1 VTTSL
6 YLGNNKGIILRRFN

>member
-6 YLGNNKGIILRRFN
+6 YLGDNKGIILRRFN